1 LDKALAAV
9 LLSVVL
15 KLAAVWD
22 RLGGRQAQPLRREQ
36 GGERVCGYGK
46 LSRTN
51 LESVGVMDLFSYRDA
66 GQPQA
71 RLLADRMRP
80 ETLDEYI
87 GQEHIVEGD
96 QVSSIL
102 LYGPPGSG
110 KTTLANII
118 SRRTEGEF
126 VKLNAVDASVKD
138 VRDTIEQAKLNKS
151 MYGRK
156 TILFLDEVHRFN
168 TARQDALLPAVEQ
181 GIIIFIGATTENPF
195 HHVNGALLSRS
206 TLFRLEPL
214 TREHSLQAMRRALGD
229 KEKGLG
235 FMKLRVDEEALLHIA
250 SMANGDIR
258 RALNALE
265 LAAVTTP
272 SEPDGTV
279 HITLAVAEESIRKP
293 TVRADESVQYDVLS
307 AFHKS
312 LRGSSDAALFW
323 FLYAVEKLGMDP
335 MTFLRR
341 LIVMCSEDIGLA
353 NPQAMV
359 QAVTAMD
366 AYHKIG
372 WPEAKYNIAQ
382 AILFAV
388 ESPKS
393 NAAALAIGN
402 VMGTIEHAGTLEVP
416 LHLRDAHYSGAE
428 KLGHVGYK
436 YPHDYPGHYVEQQY
450 LPDSLRRKSFYEAT
464 EQGMEDKIRQNQ
476 ARRRRGGAG

>member
-1 LDKALAAV
+1 
-9 LLSVVL
+9 
-15 KLAAVWD
+15 
-22 RLGGRQAQPLRREQ
+22 
-36 GGERVCGYGK
+36 
-46 LSRTN
+46 
-51 LESVGVMDLFSYRDA
+51 MDLFSYQEAETPR
-66 GQPQA
+66 A

-80 ETLDEYI
+80 ETLDDYI
-87 GQEHIVEGD
+87 GQEHIVGAGKLLRRAIEGD

-102 LYGPPGSG
+102 LYGPPGCG

-118 SRRTEGEF
+118 SKRTAGEF

-138 VRDTIEQAKLNKS
+138 VREVIESAKTNKL
-151 MYGRK
+151 MYGKK

-168 TARQDALLPAVEQ
+168 TSRQDALLPAVEQ

-206 TLFRLEPL
+206 TLFQLEPL
-214 TREHSLQAMRRALGD
+214 NEKHALEAMKRALTD
-229 KEKGLG
+229 KSRGLG
-235 FMKLRVDEEALLHIA
+235 FMTLHAEEEALEHIA
-250 SMANGDIR
+250 SMAGGDIR

-272 SEPDGTV
+272 SEPDGSV
-279 HITLAVAEESIRKP
+279 RITMEVAQESIRKP
-293 TVRADESVQYDVLS
+293 TVRADMSTQYDVLS

-312 LRGSSDAALFW
+312 IRGSSDAALFW

-341 LIVMCSEDIGLA
+341 LIVACSEDIGLA

-372 WPEAKYNIAQ
+372 WPEAKYNISQ
-382 AILFAV
+382 AILFAI

-393 NAAALAIGN
+393 NAAAIAIGKA
-402 VMGTIEHAGTLEVP
+402 MAAIEGAGNAEVP
-416 LHLRDAHYSGAE
+416 LHLRDTHYKGAQQ
-428 KLGHVGYK
+428 LGHEGYK
-436 YPHDYPGHYVEQQY
+436 YPHDYPGHYVKQQY
-450 LPDSLRRKSFYEAT
+450 LPDTVEGITIYKAT
-464 EQGMEDKIRQNQ
+464 EQGMEGKIRQNQ
-476 ARRRRGGAG
+476 ELRKRQK